1 MGACCASSRKN
12 SSIKEEA
19 QTMTLMIFVL
29 VLLTPGGVPT
39 GTELYFQELTSCLEY
54 RDALVHQSVH
64 THNWLRS
71 KTNKFDGFCEVRL
84 IPSSEA
90 GKGKYIFRDP
100 VRKKEDE

>member
-1 MGACCASSRKN
+1 MGACCPASRKN
-12 SSIKEEA
+12 PSLKEEA

-29 VLLTPGGVPT
+29 VLLTPGGRPT

-71 KTNKFDGFCEVRL
+71 QRPISLMDIVR
-84 IPSSEA
+84 
-90 GKGKYIFRDP
+90 
-100 VRKKEDE
+100 

>member
-1 MGACCASSRKN
+1 MGARCTSSRKN
-12 SSIKEEA
+12 SSTKKEA
-19 QTMTLMIFVL
+19 PTMTLMIFVL
-29 VLLTPGGVPT
+29 VLLTPGGKPT
-39 GTELYFQELTSCLEY
+39 GTELYFQELTSCLKY

-64 THNWLRS
+64 VHNWMRS

-84 IPSSEA
+84 IPQSEA

>member
-1 MGACCASSRKN
+1 MPRKQKELKHLKRSVDYDADDIRSGASNSRRGAN
-12 SSIKEEA
+12 WNRIVFS
-19 QTMTLMIFVL
+19 
-29 VLLTPGGVPT
+29 
-39 GTELYFQELTSCLEY
+39 GTDCCLEY

>member
-1 MGACCASSRKN
+1 MRLKLKEPKRLRRNADYDADDLRISAAYAGGSTNWYRAIFSRT
-12 SSIKEEA
+12 S
-19 QTMTLMIFVL
+19 
-29 VLLTPGGVPT
+29 
-39 GTELYFQELTSCLEY
+39 SCLEY

-84 IPSSEA
+84 IPSAEA

-100 VRKKEDE
+100 VRKKADE

>member
-1 MGACCASSRKN
+1 
-12 SSIKEEA
+12 
-19 QTMTLMIFVL
+19 MTLMIFVL
-29 VLLTPGGVPT
+29 VLLTPGGRPT

-64 THNWLRS
+64 THNWLRG

-84 IPSSEA
+84 IPSAEA

-100 VRKKEDE
+100 VRKKADE

>member
-1 MGACCASSRKN
+1 LGFSCAKSRKD
-12 SSIKEEA
+12 SSTQEEA
-19 QTMTLMIFVL
+19 QIMTLMIFVL
-29 VLLTPGGVPT
+29 VLLTPGGKPT

-64 THNWLRS
+64 THNWMRQ

-84 IPSSEA
+84 ISQSEA

-100 VRKKEDE
+100 VRKKDDE

>member
-1 MGACCASSRKN
+1 
-12 SSIKEEA
+12 
-19 QTMTLMIFVL
+19 MTLMIFIL
-29 VLLTPGGVPT
+29 VMLDAGGNKT
-39 GTELYFQELTSCLEY
+39 GVELAFQELTSCLEY

-84 IPSSEA
+84 IPSAEA

-100 VRKKEDE
+100 VRKKADE